1 MQNIFFISG
10 IDTDAGKTVATGWLA
25 REWLRAGTRVITQK
39 LVQTGNSGGVSEDI
53 LRHREIMGCG
63 LLPED
68 REGLTAPALFPFP
81 ASPHLASKLAGR
93 EIDFV
98 KIDLA
103 TRTLAERYGAVLVEG
118 AGGLMVPLAEDYL
131 TIDFIRERAYP
142 VIFVSSAKL
151 GSINHTLLSLEALKT
166 RGMLLHSLLFN
177 GFPESDPAIG
187 ADTERFLRGVIAR
200 DWPGTEFLKVP
211 VL

>member
-10 IDTDAGKTVATGWLA
+10 IDTDAGKTYATGWLA
-25 REWLRAGTRVITQK
+25 REWNRGGVRTVTQK
-39 LVQTGNSGGVSEDI
+39 LIQTGCVGESDDI
-53 LRHREIMGCG
+53 VTHRKIMGCG

-93 EIDFV
+93 EIDFA

-103 TRTLAERYGAVLVEG
+103 TRALAERYEAVLVEG
-118 AGGLMVPLAEDYL
+118 AGGLMVPLTDALL
-131 TIDFIRERAYP
+131 TIDFVRERGYP

-166 RGMLLHSLLFN
+166 RGMILHSLLFN
-177 GFPESDPAIG
+177 GFPESDRAIS
-187 ADTERFLRGVIAR
+187 ADSERFLRGVIAR